1 MKRVLFVCTG
11 NICRSPTAE
20 GVFRH
25 LIEEAGLAHAIES
38 ASAGTHGYHVGD
50 PPDPRTIAAARRRG
64 FDLSSQRARKVR
76 IEDFHVY
83 DLILAMDSD
92 HLAHL
97 ESLRPNDSRAEIR
110 LFLAYHPDIGHRDV
124 PDPYYGGPEG
134 FEQVLEMIEHATRA
148 LLRQVSAGLTSR

>member
-1 MKRVLFVCTG
+1 MVRVLFVCTG

-25 LIEEAGLAHAIES
+25 LIREARLGQAIES

-64 FDLSSQRARKVR
+64 FDLSAQRARKLKA
-76 IEDFHVY
+76 EDFHAF
-83 DLILAMDSD
+83 DLILAMDRD
-92 HLAHL
+92 HFAYL
-97 ESLRPNDSRAEIR
+97 ESLRPNDARAEIGM
-110 LFLAYHPDIGHRDV
+110 FLEYHPERPYKDV

-134 FEQVLEMIEHATRA
+134 FELVLDLIERTSRS
-148 LLRQVSAGLTSR
+148 LLARISSGLTAR